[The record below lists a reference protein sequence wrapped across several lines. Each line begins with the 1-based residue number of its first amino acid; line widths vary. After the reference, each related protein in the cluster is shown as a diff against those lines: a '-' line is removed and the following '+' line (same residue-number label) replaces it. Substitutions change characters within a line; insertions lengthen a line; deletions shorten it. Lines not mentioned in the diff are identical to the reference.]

1 METTIIGIAGGT
13 ASGKTSIAK
22 KLYENSKKN
31 GSVIVIKLDD
41 YYKDLSHLSFEDRK
55 NVNYDHP
62 DQYDMELLIN
72 NLIDLKNQKPIYKP
86 IYDFV
91 THTRKKEFELI
102 NPCNVII
109 VEGIMIFQNQKLRDL
124 FDIKLYVETPNDIR
138 FIRRLKRDM
147 VERGRDFNS
156 VIDQYLNTVRPMH
169 LTFVEPS
176 KVYADLIIPEGGEN
190 EVAIDVIMT
199 KILKLLKVKE

>member
-41 YYKDLSHLSFEDRK
+41 YYKDLSHLSFEERK
-55 NVNYDHP
+55 CVNYDHP

-72 NLIDLKNQKPIYKP
+72 NLIDLKNQKSIYKP

-91 THTRKKEFELI
+91 THTRKKETELI
-102 NPCNVII
+102 NPANVII

-124 FDIKLYVETPNDIR
+124 FDIKIYVETPSDIR

-156 VIDQYLNTVRPMH
+156 VIEQYLNTVRPMH